1 MTFGVLVVEDERIAA
16 EAHATYV
23 SRVPDFAVA
32 AVAYSCRDALVA
44 LGSDPDIDLLLL
56 DMHLPDGHGLDL
68 LRRLRAGGVTSDV
81 LAVTSVRE
89 LEVVRRAM
97 AQGVIGYLIK
107 PFTFST
113 FSTKLAQ
120 YADFRT
126 RLEGRDELAQDEIDA
141 AIGALRPRAS
151 QLPKGLTAS
160 TLAQVTATLRRSP
173 GRASASVVAEAI
185 GSSRVTARRYLEH
198 LVECGLAER
207 ISRHGAAGRPEIDY
221 AWAAR

>member
-1 MTFGVLVVEDERIAA
+1 VTFRVLVVEDEEIAA

-23 SRVPDFAVA
+23 SRVPDFTVA
-32 AVAYSCRDALVA
+32 AVARSCREALTA
-44 LGSDPDIDLLLL
+44 IGGDPDIDLMLL

-68 LRRLRAGGVTSDV
+68 LRRLRGAGATSDV

-97 AQGVIGYLIK
+97 AQGVVGYLIK
-107 PFTFST
+107 PFTFSS

-120 YADFRT
+120 YADFR
-126 RLEGRDELAQDEIDA
+126 RQLEGRTELAQAEIDA

-173 GRASASVVAEAI
+173 GHASASVVAEAI

-207 ISRHGAAGRPEIDY
+207 VSRHGSAGRPEIDY
-221 AWAAR
+221 AWANR